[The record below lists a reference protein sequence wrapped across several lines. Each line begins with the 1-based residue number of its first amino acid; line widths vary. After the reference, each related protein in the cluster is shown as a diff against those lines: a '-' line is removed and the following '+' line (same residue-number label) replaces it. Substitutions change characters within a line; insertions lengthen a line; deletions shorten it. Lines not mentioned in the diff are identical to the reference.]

1 MSITRTWHEGRLVPA
16 SHLAEESIVDHVA
29 RSDKQ
34 LAELILEGDET
45 AFEELFDRHKRLVAS
60 VAARYFRRPEQIDEI
75 IQISFSKMYFELRNF
90 RGAHELSLAGW
101 LSRITRNACI
111 DMLRNHKRRP
121 EDLSCDLT
129 ENERCELQA
138 FASSDPTAEQRHID
152 RDLAEKLLSRL
163 SAEDRVLLQ
172 MLYVEGLSIAEAADM
187 LGWAGPKTKLRAWRA
202 RNALR
207 RHLKRLM

>member
-1 MSITRTWHEGRLVPA
+1 MSISRTWQEQPVVAA
-16 SHLAEESIVDHVA
+16 SLHAEDEIAGHVA

-34 LAELILEGDET
+34 LAEIVLGGDET

-60 VAARYFRRPEQIDEI
+60 IAARYFRRPEQVEEI
-75 IQISFSKMYFELRNF
+75 IQISFSKVYFELRNF

-111 DMLRNHKRRP
+111 DTLRSHKRRP
-121 EDLSCDLT
+121 EDL
-129 ENERCELQA
+129 NCELTDGERTDLLDLA
-138 FASSDPTAEQRHID
+138 AGESTAEQNHID
-152 RDLAEKLLSRL
+152 RDLADKLLSKL
-163 SAEDRVLLQ
+163 SPEDRVLLQ
-172 MLYVEGLSIAEAADM
+172 MLYVEGLSIAEAADA

-207 RHLKRLM
+207 KYLKRLM

>member
-1 MSITRTWHEGRLVPA
+1 MVSA
-16 SHLAEESIVDHVA
+16 SHLAEDEITSHVA

-34 LAELILEGDET
+34 LAELVLAGDET
-45 AFEELFDRHKRLVAS
+45 AFEELFDRHKRLVAAI
-60 VAARYFRRPEQIDEI
+60 AARYFRRPEQVEEI
-75 IQISFSKMYFELRNF
+75 IQISFSKVYFELPNF

-111 DMLRNHKRRP
+111 DALRSFKRRP

-129 ENERCELQA
+129 DDERTDVLA
-138 FASSDPTAEQRHID
+138 FASTDLTAEQQHID
-152 RDLAEKLLSRL
+152 RDLADKLLSKL
-163 SAEDRVLLQ
+163 SNEDRVLLQ
-172 MLYVEGLSIAEAADM
+172 MLYVEGLSINEAADA

-207 RHLKRLM
+207 KYLKRLM

>member
-1 MSITRTWHEGRLVPA
+1 MSITRTWQDRPIVSAP
-16 SHLAEESIVDHVA
+16 HLAEEDIADHVA

-34 LAELILEGDET
+34 LAERVLTGDEP

-60 VAARYFRRPEQIDEI
+60 IAARYFRRPEQVEEI
-75 IQISFSKMYFELRNF
+75 IQISFSKVYFELRNF

-111 DMLRNHKRRP
+111 DALRSHKRRP

-129 ENERCELQA
+129 ENERSELLA
-138 FASSDPTAEQRHID
+138 FTSTDSTAEQKHID
-152 RDLAEKLLSRL
+152 RDLADKLLARL
-163 SAEDRVLLQ
+163 SAEDRALLQ
-172 MLYVEGLSIAEAADM
+172 MLYVEGLSIAEAAEM
-187 LGWAGPKTKLRAWRA
+187 MGWAGPKTKLRAWRA

-207 RHLKRLM
+207 KYLKRLM